1 MTSARSVHTPAVER
15 DGIDRVSVVA
25 PMLNEAEHIEAV
37 VTDIAAQDFAGE
49 LELLVADGGS
59 TDDSVPLLRAAA
71 KRLGL
76 AVVVIDNPKRW
87 VSHGLNACVRA
98 ATGDLVVRIDCHS
111 RYPRD
116 YVRRCVEV
124 AAETGADNVGG
135 VIVARGRTPTQR
147 AVACAMSSAFGGI
160 GWSRHSQDERVE
172 VDTVPFGAFRPDA
185 FRRVGLFDE
194 SLVRNQDDEFN
205 LRLRLAGGRIVRDP
219 SITLEY
225 TPRGTFRT
233 LFHQYYEYGRWKV
246 PVMLKHRRIVSMR
259 SLAPAALVVSFLT
272 LTLLS
277 IVTHHA
283 LAVLLVELGAYAAGA
298 VLFGVGAIRSRRE
311 SWRLLPRVVAVFPT
325 IHLAYGFGMAAG
337 WFRAAFARVLLAP
350 AAPAVAEAGAGL
362 CRLWP

>member
-1 MTSARSVHTPAVER
+1 MSAI
-15 DGIDRVSVVA
+15 GRVSVVA
-25 PMLNEAEHIEAV
+25 PMYNEAGHIEGV
-37 VTDIAAQDFAGE
+37 VADIAAQDFEGE
-49 LELLVADGGS
+49 LEFIVADGES
-59 TDDSVPLLRAAA
+59 TDGSAELLLAAA
-71 KRLGL
+71 ERHGVAVRL
-76 AVVVIDNPKRW
+76 IDNPDRL
-87 VSHGLNACVRA
+87 VSHGLNAAVRA
-98 ATGDLVVRIDCHS
+98 ASGDLVVRIDCHS
-111 RYPRD
+111 RYPTD
-116 YVRRCVEV
+116 YVRRCVQA

-135 VIVARGRTPTQR
+135 VITARGRTPTER

-160 GWSRHSQDERVE
+160 GWSRHSDDERVE

-194 SLVRNQDDEFN
+194 SLERNQDDEFN

-233 LFHQYYEYGRWKV
+233 LVRQYYEYGRWKV

-259 SLAPAALVVSFLT
+259 SLAPAALVASFLT

-283 LAVLLVELGAYAAGA
+283 LALLLVELGAYAAAA
-298 VLFGVGAIRSRRE
+298 VVFGIAAIRSRGD
-311 SWRLLPRVVAVFPT
+311 SWWLLPRVVGVFPT
-325 IHLAYGFGMAAG
+325 IHIAYGLGMAAG
-337 WFRAAFARVLLAP
+337 WLRAAFRRALLAP
-350 AAPAVAEAGAGL
+350 AVPAVAEAGAGL